1 LSSFPSQATRSV
13 IRENLKQVK
22 LPSIAQQFKKI
33 NYHTSFYYGGESE
46 FFGLKSYL
54 LSHSYDKI
62 IDKNAFEKKNF
73 NSKWGAHDNFLFEKH
88 INDMRTVQTPFF
100 TTVLTL
106 SNHEPF
112 EIPIPSK
119 YKGNDLSTLFR
130 NTAYY
135 TDLTLGNYF
144 KEARKQAWYDNTLFV
159 IVADHGHRLPRQQF
173 EIWDYRRHRIPLI
186 LYGNVLKDEYRGIK
200 NDIYGSQTDIAQ
212 TLYNQF
218 NINVAPSL
226 WSNDLLRSN
235 RKDGYA
241 FFDWDNGFGLVGDGF
256 SLSYNEDAKRI
267 IEFKSQE
274 KSINK
279 DTKLNFAKAYM
290 QKVFSEYLS
299 F

>member
-1 LSSFPSQATRSV
+1 
-13 IRENLKQVK
+13 
-22 LPSIAQQFKKI
+22 
-33 NYHTSFYYGGESE
+33 
-46 FFGLKSYL
+46 

-62 IDKNAFEKKNF
+62 VDKNAFEEKNF
-73 NSKWGAHDNFLFEKH
+73 NSKWGAHDNFVFDKH
-88 INDMRTVQTPFF
+88 IADMRTVKTPFF

-112 EIPIPSK
+112 EIPVPPK
-119 YKGNDLSTLFR
+119 FKGSDLSSLFR

-135 TDLTLGNYF
+135 TDKTLGNYF
-144 KEARKQAWYDNTLFV
+144 KEARMQPWYDNTLFV
-159 IVADHGHRLPRQQF
+159 IVADHGHRLPKQQF

-186 LYGNVLKDEYRGIK
+186 LYGNVLKDEYRGVK

-218 NINVAPSL
+218 DIDVASSL

-256 SLSYNEDAKRI
+256 SLSYDEDAKRL

-279 DTKLNFAKAYM
+279 DAKLNFAKAYM